1 MDRNKSKGKRYVS
14 SNENDDDALNIEES
28 NQIQSM
34 EVTKYESHKK
44 KIEGGRLAYHE
55 RGNF

>member
-34 EVTKYESHKK
+34 EVTKYESHEKQ
-44 KIEGGRLAYHE
+44 IEGGRLAYHE